1 MSFVR
6 PWTIGLSL
14 KRLEVRSI
22 CGTVPKLVVV
32 TCLIWWG
39 GGVFGLQAATGKNY
53 EVKAHPTIYLSILLF
68 VFALFSLTGCALL
81 VPTSRITFHV
91 DDDIPSHIVAQCVRE
106 AAGEL
111 LREDVVKPMAAGQG
125 HWVLETGHFDNP
137 HVVGFSMRVRYNES
151 TRVGKITM
159 HAIGL
164 YYVDLG
170 AEDMAIKVQKE
181 ITGCA
186 RNKTPFREA

>member
-6 PWTIGLSL
+6 PWTIRLGLKS
-14 KRLEVRSI
+14 LEVRSV

-32 TCLIWWG
+32 ACLIWRG

-53 EVKAHPTIYLSILLF
+53 EVKAHPTIYLSIILF
-68 VFALFSLTGCALL
+68 VTALFSLTGCALL

-91 DDDIPSHIVAQCVRE
+91 DDDVPSHVVAQCVRE

-111 LREDVVKPMAAGQG
+111 LREDVKPIAARQEQ
-125 HWVLETGHFDNP
+125 WVLETGHFDNP

-159 HAIGL
+159 HAIGI
-164 YYVDLG
+164 YYGDLG
-170 AEDMAIKVQKE
+170 AEDMAVKVQGE
-181 ITGCA
+181 ITKCA
-186 RNKTPFREA
+186 RSKTPFREA